1 MKSGI
6 LLRTIPFAAVLA
18 FISAPLAANN
28 FDRGEALYENHC
40 QVCHEN
46 TIHER
51 TEPRVTSLESLRAW
65 VMSWSIHSDLK
76 WNEEDFDDVSHYLNS
91 RFYQLQE

>member
-1 MKSGI
+1 M
-6 LLRTIPFAAVLA
+6 
-18 FISAPLAANN
+18 PLAASN